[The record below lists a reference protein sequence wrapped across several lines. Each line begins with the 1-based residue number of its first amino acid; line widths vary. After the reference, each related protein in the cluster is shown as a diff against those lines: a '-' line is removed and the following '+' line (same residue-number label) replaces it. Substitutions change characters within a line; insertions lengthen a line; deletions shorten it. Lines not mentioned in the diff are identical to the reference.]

1 MSRRDTS
8 RDFKPG
14 QSGNPA
20 GRPVGSRNRLQG
32 AFLRDLA
39 EAWEQ
44 HGRAALAIM
53 VKEEPGQ
60 FVRVCAGLMPKEVSL
75 DVSVL
80 AGLTDEELAE
90 REARLDELERA
101 IRTGNAITVQGERLN

>member
-1 MSRRDTS
+1 MTR
-8 RDFKPG
+8 KPTHSFQPG
-14 QSGNPA
+14 ESGNPLGKPKGA
-20 GRPVGSRNRLQG
+20 RNRLQSG
-32 AFLRDLA
+32 FLRDLA

-44 HGRAALAIM
+44 HGKAALAIM
-53 VKEEPGQ
+53 LKEEPGQ

-90 REARLDELERA
+90 REARLDKLEQMLRA
-101 IRTGNAITVQGERLN
+101 GSAIAVQGERLN